1 MAPLARAAFGA
12 SVAVSLGS
20 TAARRSESSPA
31 GRPSRFASTWL
42 MVKNRTG
49 PLLLGGSAI
58 GDVADDADSA
68 ASSRF
73 FACGFAAA
81 SPAIE
86 IASIAAVSSNAIF
99 ETEKP
104 APSCA
109 RTYSSMSA
117 AQVSAGT
124 RNADADKVRT
134 RRYPGCYVG
143 QGIASGVL
151 NRGKGTRISGSDG
164 ECAANGLPTIQ
175 EGKIGK
181 GKI

>member
-20 TAARRSESSPA
+20 TAATRTESSPA

-58 GDVADDADSA
+58 GDVADDAESA

-81 SPAIE
+81 SLAIE
-86 IASIAAVSSNAIF
+86 IASVAAVSSNAL
-99 ETEKP
+99 
-104 APSCA
+104 
-109 RTYSSMSA
+109 
-117 AQVSAGT
+117 AG
-124 RNADADKVRT
+124 ADAPI
-134 RRYPGCYVG
+134 PGCYVG
-143 QGIASGVL
+143 QGIARGVL
-151 NRGKGTRISGSDG
+151 NRGKGARITGPDG
-164 ECAANGLPTIQ
+164 ECAANGMPTIQ
-175 EGKIGK
+175 ES
-181 GKI
+181 